1 MLMLFQTFLY
11 PGDDFEQM
19 FNLADLVFR
28 NQVRNVSKSNEMW
41 GFDEVYYFQNF
52 ILFSV

>member
-28 NQVRNVSKSNEMW
+28 NQVRNVSKSNEIPKTLLQLS
-41 GFDEVYYFQNF
+41 DA
-52 ILFSV
+52 